1 MNCCV
6 SHGIYW
12 TPCIWERVIARLRVA
27 SRNHAHNHL
36 RDDNLQIYLSE
47 KQNKLSNSRKQKQ
60 GLQQVISVVETANF
74 GNFAPFLA
82 SKL

>member
-1 MNCCV
+1 MEF
-6 SHGIYW
+6 I
-12 TPCIWERVIARLRVA
+12 ERHVYE
-27 SRNHAHNHL
+27 NGWL
-36 RDDNLQIYLSE
+36 RDYVLRHAITHTTTSVTIICIIYLSE

-60 GLQQVISVVETANF
+60 GLQQVISVVETANV

>member
-1 MNCCV
+1 MEFIERHVYENGWLRDYV
-6 SHGIYW
+6 LRHGI
-12 TPCIWERVIARLRVA
+12 TRTTTSVTIICI
-27 SRNHAHNHL
+27 
-36 RDDNLQIYLSE
+36 IYLSE

-60 GLQQVISVVETANF
+60 GLQQVISVAETANV

>member
-1 MNCCV
+1 MEFIERHVYENGWLRDYLLH
-6 SHGIYW
+6 HGI
-12 TPCIWERVIARLRVA
+12 TRTTTSVTIICI
-27 SRNHAHNHL
+27 
-36 RDDNLQIYLSE
+36 IYLSE

-60 GLQQVISVVETANF
+60 GLQQVISVAETANV